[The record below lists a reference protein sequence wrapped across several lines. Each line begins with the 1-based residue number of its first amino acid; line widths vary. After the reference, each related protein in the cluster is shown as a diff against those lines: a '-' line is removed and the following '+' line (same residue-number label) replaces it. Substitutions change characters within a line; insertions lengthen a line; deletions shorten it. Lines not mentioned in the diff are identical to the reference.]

1 MFRRALDYNARK
13 VTSRLRV
20 PNGDRIYRRLS
31 LTHPSLDIT
40 RTTLP
45 VNHGRLTGRGIRMVQ
60 LSDLHLGLYVGNREI
75 SWLAEQVEAQEPDV
89 IFITGDF
96 VNRTAEEA
104 YPAFDGLRALASVA
118 PTYGILGNHDFWN
131 KPEELAAFL
140 NDSGIRLLRNE
151 HLEVTF
157 AGNRILLAGVDD
169 WKTGHD
175 DLEKAV
181 AGMPQDV
188 RYRILLS
195 HCPDLL
201 HPAAEHGFDL
211 VLSGHT
217 HGAQVRVP
225 VIGSAVNRWM
235 HGEFERGW
243 MKSGETALYINRG
256 LGAVF
261 LPVRYRSRAEV
272 TVLHLAA
279 ATLQQGAEAPRTAAK
294 PALEPVRAVA

>member
-1 MFRRALDYNARK
+1 M
-13 VTSRLRV
+13 
-20 PNGDRIYRRLS
+20 S
-31 LTHPSLDIT
+31 LTHPTLDIT

-45 VNHGRLTGRGIRMVQ
+45 VNHGRLAGRGVRMVQ
-60 LSDLHLGLYVGNREI
+60 ISDLHLGLYVGNREI
-75 SWLAEQVEAQEPDV
+75 TWLADRIAAQEPDV

-104 YPAFDGLRALASVA
+104 YPAFDGLRALTSVA
-118 PTYGILGNHDFWN
+118 PTYGVLGNHDFWN

-140 NDSGIRLLRNE
+140 TDTGIRLLRNE
-151 HLEVTF
+151 HLELTL
-157 AGNRILLAGVDD
+157 GDNRVLLAGVDD

-175 DLEKAV
+175 DLGRAV
-181 AGMPQDV
+181 TGMTDEPV
-188 RYRILLS
+188 YRILLS

-225 VIGSAVNRWM
+225 VLGSAVNRWM

-243 MKSGETALYINRG
+243 MQSGDTALYINRG

-279 ATLQQGAEAPRTAAK
+279 ATLRRAAEAAP
-294 PALEPVRAVA
+294 PEESALELAARAVA